1 MFTESVDHVINRCK
15 GLIGFK
21 RTEIERA
28 SGFPNRPPPFNYS
41 SSSTRSIWPPV
52 VLVSAVA
59 RPNGQPRQAGVARG
73 VRGHA
78 PPPPRN
84 FEL

>member
-1 MFTESVDHVINRCK
+1 MNVASFYLCFFMNINTSAKLLSNAISVIVGKED
-15 GLIGFK
+15 
-21 RTEIERA
+21 
-28 SGFPNRPPPFNYS
+28 NYKY
-41 SSSTRSIWPPV
+41 
-52 VLVSAVA
+52 LVSAVA
-59 RPNGQPRQAGVARG
+59 RPNGQPRQAGVARE